1 MILTSNKT
9 IVFDLDDTLYSERDF
24 EKSGIEYVYNY
35 FEIKNISLDSIL
47 NNRKDWIDQ
56 IINVANTEIS
66 IQMVL
71 DIYRCHP
78 PSIELYKDSKVF
90 LDMLH
95 SNGYEM
101 SLITDGRSITQR
113 NKLKALGIE
122 YYFTD
127 IVISEEVNS
136 EKPAEY
142 NFNLVANN
150 QPPENYI
157 YIADNPKKDFI
168 TPNKLGWT
176 TICVLDRGQNVH
188 KQFFNNSI
196 EYNPHFII
204 KKFDEINLKMHKSS
218 MMTT

>member
-1 MILTSNKT
+1 MILPTSK
-9 IVFDLDDTLYSERDF
+9 IFVFDLDDTLYSERDF

-35 FEIKNISLDSIL
+35 FEIKHVSLDSIL
-47 NNRKDWIDQ
+47 NNRKNWIDQ
-56 IINVANTEIS
+56 IINVTNKEIT

-71 DIYRCHP
+71 DLYRCHL

-90 LDMLH
+90 LDMLL

-122 YYFTD
+122 SYFKN

-136 EKPAEY
+136 EKPSEY
-142 NFNLVANN
+142 NFNLVMNN
-150 QPPENYI
+150 KCRENYI
-157 YIADNPKKDFI
+157 YIADNPQKDFI
-168 TPNKLGWT
+168 TPNKLDWT
-176 TICVLDRGQNVH
+176 TICLLDRGQNVH
-188 KQFFNNSI
+188 KQIFNNSI

-204 KKFDEINLKMHKSS
+204 NSFDEINL
-218 MMTT
+218 TIRET